1 MENKIKNEQNSALNL
16 KDFLKLY
23 VEKIFKNS
31 TSYLKFEIEGAVSS
45 AIIIF
50 EPGFDT
56 RIISFIARAL
66 SVKKLIPPT

>member
-31 TSYLKFEIEGAVSS
+31 ISYLKFEIEGAVLS
-45 AIIIF
+45 IF
-50 EPGFDT
+50 
-56 RIISFIARAL
+56 
-66 SVKKLIPPT
+66 